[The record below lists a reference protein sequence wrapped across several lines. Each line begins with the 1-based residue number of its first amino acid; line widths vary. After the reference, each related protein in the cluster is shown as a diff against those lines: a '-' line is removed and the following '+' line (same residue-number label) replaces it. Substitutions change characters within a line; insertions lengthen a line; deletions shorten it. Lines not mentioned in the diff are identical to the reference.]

1 MQQPSAD
8 QQRITG
14 EIADYRLD
22 PDGILYAYSKHTR
35 RTISSI
41 RENIQLVKKITGN
54 KKVPLLLFL
63 VNAPVPDKKTR
74 EFAAGQLPEVYTAMA
89 MVTKTGLAKFIMR
102 MLFHRKTPPIPMK
115 IFSDEPEAK
124 QWLMQFR

>member
-1 MQQPSAD
+1 MQHPSTD

-14 EIADYRLD
+14 EIADYWLD
-22 PDGILYAYSKHTR
+22 PDGILHSYSKNTR

-54 KKVPLLLFL
+54 KKVPLLIFL
-63 VNAPVPDKKTR
+63 VNAPVPDKETR
-74 EFAAGQLPEVYTAMA
+74 EYAAGQLSEVYTAMA
-89 MVTKTGLAKFIMR
+89 LVSQTGLAKYIMR
-102 MLFHRKTPPIPMK
+102 MLFYLRTPPIPMK
-115 IFSDEPEAK
+115 IFSREVEAK